1 VFETIIHYLLLIAV
15 VVFVIM
21 AVELKDLM
29 KSAIS
34 LAIASV
40 ILGMIFYQLSSPFA
54 AVFEISVVA
63 GLITVLFM
71 STISLTSEKE
81 KGEGDSNEQQN

>member
-1 VFETIIHYLLLIAV
+1 MFETIIHYLLLIAV
-15 VVFVIM
+15 VVFVIL

-34 LAIASV
+34 LAVASA
-40 ILGMIFYQLSSPFA
+40 ILGIIFYQLSSPFA

-71 STISLTSEKE
+71 STISLTSSENE
-81 KGEGDSNEQQN
+81 KGDNNEQQN

>member
-1 VFETIIHYLLLIAV
+1 MFEMIIHYLLLVAV
-15 VVFVIM
+15 VVFVIV

-34 LAIASV
+34 LAVASAL
-40 ILGMIFYQLSSPFA
+40 LGIIFYQLSSPYA

-81 KGEGDSNEQQN
+81 SGDRNEQQN